1 MAGYPSGM
9 ASSQRRIRQNPQ
21 VVSSRIGDA
30 GVLVH
35 LETNRIFELNP
46 TGVRIWELA
55 AEGRTI
61 GEIEETLLREFDVT
75 PERARTELAQL
86 VSALSR
92 EGLIDDVQP
101 G

>member
-1 MAGYPSGM
+1 M
-9 ASSQRRIRQNPQ
+9 ASTGRRIRQNPQ
-21 VVSSRIGDA
+21 VVSSRLGEA

-55 AEGRTI
+55 DGRTVA
-61 GEIEETLLREFDVT
+61 EIEEMLQREFDV
-75 PERARTELAQL
+75 PPDRLRSELTAL
-86 VSALSR
+86 VSELSR

>member
-9 ASSQRRIRQNPQ
+9 ASSERRIRQNPQ
-21 VVSSRIGDA
+21 VVSSRLGEA

-55 AEGRTI
+55 ADGRTVA
-61 GEIEETLLREFDVT
+61 EIEEMLRREFDV
-75 PERARTELAQL
+75 PADRLRSELAAL
-86 VSALSR
+86 VSELSR